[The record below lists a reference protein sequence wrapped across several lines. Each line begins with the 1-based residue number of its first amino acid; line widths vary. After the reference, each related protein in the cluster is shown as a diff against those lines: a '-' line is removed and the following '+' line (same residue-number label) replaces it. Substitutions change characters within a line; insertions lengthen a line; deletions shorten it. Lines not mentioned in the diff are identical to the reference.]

1 MENIRL
7 GSLCLTLVDK
17 TFDSADGEEF
27 IPKGTYVTVCD
38 DDNIDKGYVLV
49 ESEGYSIVYDY
60 LLKELMLVKNYM

>member
-1 MENIRL
+1 MDNIRL

-17 TFDSADGEEF
+17 TVDSANGEEL

-60 LLKELMLVKNYM
+60 LLNELKLIKNYL